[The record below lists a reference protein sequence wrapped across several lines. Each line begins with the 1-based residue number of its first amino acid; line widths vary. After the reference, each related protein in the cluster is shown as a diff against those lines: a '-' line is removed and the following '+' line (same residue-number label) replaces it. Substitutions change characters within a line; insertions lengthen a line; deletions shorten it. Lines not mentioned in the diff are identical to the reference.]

1 MATKKQK
8 REMMQRRRAEFEA
21 EIRETGLAAQKADRE
36 RRKAEE
42 ARMWDDAHK
51 VHLKRNRFHDKCPNC
66 AKVKAQQAM
75 EKLAKAARVKEQIS
89 AELAMAD
96 MLTPDDNTGISP
108 VVFTSE
114 HTGDNTPIDLTR
126 VEKVSA

>member
-8 REMMQRRRAEFEA
+8 RAAALARRAEFEA
-21 EIRETGLAAQKADRE
+21 EVKAEGLKAQASDRA

-66 AKVKAQQAM
+66 AKVKAKQAL
-75 EKLAKAARVKEQIS
+75 EKIAKAA
-89 AELAMAD
+89 ELKKAGD
-96 MLTPDDNTGISP
+96 PNLLTEG
-108 VVFTSE
+108 E
-114 HTGDNTPIDLTR
+114 HKGDSSPIDLTR
-126 VEKVSA
+126 KELVDA